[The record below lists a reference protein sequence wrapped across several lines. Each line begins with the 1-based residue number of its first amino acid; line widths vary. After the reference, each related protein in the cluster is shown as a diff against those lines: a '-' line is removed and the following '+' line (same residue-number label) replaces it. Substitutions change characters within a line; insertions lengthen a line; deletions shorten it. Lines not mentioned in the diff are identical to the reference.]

1 MIKVVCCVSFS
12 KSKSRLAREGFILSY
27 RKQGWSSG
35 DTTLLSPMGP
45 DILPSLSIFF
55 QPAERFGLKFYQLLP
70 LVKTQMNKF
79 ATLVNPVVKNNY
91 NDDDGALGL
100 GFFRVYVSPRISCCC
115 SSFPIIYMMRMI
127 MIIIAINF
135 TIISDQVVNG
145 SRAAKHKVEIPP
157 LL

>member
-1 MIKVVCCVSFS
+1 MLASAKVRVVWPGKGSFS
-12 KSKSRLAREGFILSY
+12 VTGNRAGLVVIPHSCHQWDL
-27 RKQGWSSG
+27 
-35 DTTLLSPMGP
+35 
-45 DILPSLSIFF
+45 IFF
-55 QPAERFGLKFYQLLP
+55 QPAERFGLKFCQLLP

-100 GFFRVYVSPRISCCC
+100 GFFRVFVSPRISCCC